1 MNLQDLPYWGQLLV
15 VAGVCA
21 GLGFVFYQFM
31 YSPALDQVNSTERRL
46 EDIREEI
53 SRYKPFENRRAELEQ
68 EVQQI
73 RQDLQQIE
81 RVFPSVKDDVEIKR
95 FVETVAN
102 EFDIALPSYRTGD
115 IVNNPNY
122 LERRVNLQTRG
133 RTIDYLRF
141 FDALTRRN
149 QVVHIYNLTMRQ
161 VTGRDVD
168 PRFPVSANFTI
179 SSYVYKPL
187 PESEGGGSQ

>member
-1 MNLQDLPYWGQLLV
+1 MNLQSLPYWGQLLV
-15 VAGVCA
+15 VAAVCA
-21 GLGFVFYQFM
+21 GLGFVFYQFI
-31 YSPALDQVNSTERRL
+31 YSPMLTQVNGMERRL

-53 SRYKPFENRRAELEQ
+53 NRYKPFENRQAELEQ

-73 RQDLQQIE
+73 REDLKQIE

-95 FVETVAN
+95 FVENVAN

-115 IVNNPNY
+115 IVDNPNY
-122 LERRVNLQTRG
+122 LERRVNLQTQG

-149 QVVHIYNLTMRQ
+149 QVVHIYNLTMSQ
-161 VTGRDVD
+161 TSGRNRD
-168 PRFPVSANFTI
+168 PRFPVTANFTV

-187 PESEGGGSQ
+187 PESDQGGGQ